1 MSKLSFTRH
10 QIREKALQT
19 LFPLEVNT
27 NLSVD
32 EALLFAISFDDS
44 QTIEEDII
52 EKELPTYLQLLVKGV
67 CENKMQLDDV
77 IQQHLGEKWSIQ
89 RIAKIDLV
97 ILRLA
102 IFEMIDVDETPDT
115 VALNEAIELAKKYS
129 DDRSRKFINGVLSNI
144 MQKMENH

>member
-19 LFPLEVNT
+19 LFPLEFNT
-27 NLSVD
+27 DLSVD
-32 EALLFAISFDDS
+32 EALFFALSFDCF
-44 QTIEEDII
+44 QPEEEDVL

-67 CENKMQLDDV
+67 CEHKMQLDDV
-77 IQQHLGEKWSIQ
+77 IQQHLGAKWSIQ

-102 IFEMIDVDETPDT
+102 IFEMTYVDETPDT

-144 MQKMENH
+144 MQKIEN